1 MIPKI
6 IHLCWLS
13 GDTYPPLIQKCIDSW
28 KKYLPDYEIWV
39 WDTKRFDVNSVLWTK
54 QAFEAKRYAF
64 AADYIRLYALYH
76 FGGIYLDSDVL
87 VYKSFDDLLD
97 LPYFIGEDFIH
108 LFEPAIIGCE
118 PNAPWIRKVLERY
131 DNRPFVM
138 EDGAYDMKTLPLVF
152 RQELLSSYRFQKIS
166 SKKDYVYDNDVM
178 NIFRSEFFNGRDYI
192 GAVKFPNSYC
202 SHCFNGSWVKAKNV
216 LIKRI
221 RKSLP
226 RIFMNMYYY
235 YRYKKTS
242 LNHIQ
247 IPYENEEDLL
257 FEKLWNNNTVLLKV

>member
-13 GDTYPPLIQKCIDSW
+13 GDSYPPLIQKCIESW

-54 QAFEAKRYAF
+54 QAFEAKKYAF

-87 VYKSFDDLLD
+87 VYKSFDDLLK
-97 LPYFIGEDFIH
+97 LPYFIGEDYIH

-118 PNAPWIRKVLERY
+118 PNTPWIGRVMERY
-131 DNRPFVM
+131 RDRPFIM

-152 RQELLSSYRFQKIS
+152 RQELAASYIFNKIEAIKEFS
-166 SKKDYVYDNDVM
+166 YDNGLI
-178 NIFRSEFFNGRDYI
+178 NIFRCDFFNGRDYI

-202 SHCFNGSWVKAKNV
+202 SHCFNGSWAKEEHG
-216 LIKRI
+216 IMRRI
-221 RKSLP
+221 RKYVP
-226 RIFMNMYYY
+226 RTFVNIYYY
-235 YRYKKTS
+235 YRYQRIS
-242 LNHIQ
+242 LNNIQ
-247 IPYENEEDLL
+247 IPFVDKNDLL
-257 FEKLWNNNTVLLKV
+257 LNRLWRNNSVSL